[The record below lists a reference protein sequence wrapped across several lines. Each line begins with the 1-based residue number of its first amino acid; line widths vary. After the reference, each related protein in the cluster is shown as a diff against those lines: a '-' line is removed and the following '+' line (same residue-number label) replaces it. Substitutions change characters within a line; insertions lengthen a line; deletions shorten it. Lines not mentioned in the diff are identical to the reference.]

1 MKKLLL
7 VAAAGFMIAGMSSC
21 KKDYT
26 CTCTTPEQDLGLFG
40 TVPASSSTVT
50 FENVK
55 EDDAKT
61 TCDAGTGSGVTCV
74 LAEK

>member
-26 CTCTTPEQDLGLFG
+26 CTCTTPETTVLGF
-40 TVPASSSTVT
+40 TVPAQSASTT
-50 FENVK
+50 INDTKKNAE
-55 EDDAKT
+55 EA
-61 TCDAGTGSGVTCV
+61 CEAGTQSGVTCTI
-74 LAEK
+74 AE